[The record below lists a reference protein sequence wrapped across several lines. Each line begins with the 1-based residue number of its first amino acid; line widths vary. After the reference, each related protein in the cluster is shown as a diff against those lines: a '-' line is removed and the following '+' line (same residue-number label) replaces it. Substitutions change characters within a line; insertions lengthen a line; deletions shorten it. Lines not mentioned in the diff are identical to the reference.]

1 MRAVLTSEQEMLRDT
16 AVGLAGAMSV
26 NTPGDLLRVDRSKGW
41 SALAGAGLLAMRG
54 RDADGAPLGSGFDTA
69 LVAQALGGALAPAPF
84 VGALLAYELLALVGA
99 PEDWLTDIG
108 GGAVRYG
115 LLMAHGRAFLPPH
128 LTGRGVTL
136 LNFASI
142 GGVGLMQ
149 FATGGVVTAYAVPGD
164 PVAAYA
170 ALFWFYA
177 IMLALSIL
185 IYLLVRDAKPEK
197 PADEISQAGS

>member
-1 MRAVLTSEQEMLRDT
+1 MI
-16 AVGLAGAMSV
+16 
-26 NTPGDLLRVDRSKGW
+26 
-41 SALAGAGLLAMRG
+41 ALALNPITDLTVTTAMLVVIGLTG
-54 RDADGAPLGSGFDTA
+54 GS
-69 LVAQALGGALAPAPF
+69 
-84 VGALLAYELLALVGA
+84 
-99 PEDWLTDIG
+99 
-108 GGAVRYG
+108 YG
-115 LLMAHGRAFLPPH
+115 LLMAHGRAFLPAH

-164 PVAAYA
+164 PVDAYA